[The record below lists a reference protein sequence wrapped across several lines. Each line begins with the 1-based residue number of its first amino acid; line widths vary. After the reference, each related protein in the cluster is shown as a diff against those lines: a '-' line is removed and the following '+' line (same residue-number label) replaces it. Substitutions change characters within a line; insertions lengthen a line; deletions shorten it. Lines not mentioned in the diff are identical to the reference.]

1 MKKIAVVYWSGT
13 GNTEKMAEEL
23 RKGAMDGGVDADLL
37 LVGQISLSNE
47 IPFEAFA
54 LGCPAMGNEVLEET
68 EMEPFI
74 QHLESQNLQDL
85 PVALFGSYDWG
96 DGQWMRDWEERLKK
110 MGIRLIQEGLI
121 IQGKPDQAGLD
132 QCRKLGKQLAIAV
145 VGQTKTSD

>member
-74 QHLESQNLQDL
+74 QHL
-85 PVALFGSYDWG
+85 
-96 DGQWMRDWEERLKK
+96 
-110 MGIRLIQEGLI
+110 
-121 IQGKPDQAGLD
+121 
-132 QCRKLGKQLAIAV
+132 
-145 VGQTKTSD
+145 